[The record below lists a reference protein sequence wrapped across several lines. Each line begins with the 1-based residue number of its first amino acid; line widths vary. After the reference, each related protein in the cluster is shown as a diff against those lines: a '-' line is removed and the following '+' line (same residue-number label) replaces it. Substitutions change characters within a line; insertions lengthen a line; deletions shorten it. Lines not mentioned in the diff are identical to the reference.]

1 MWNIRFNVVELM
13 RKIIDFI
20 ERWLSDIDLKKKLN
34 GLYLFCVLIPLFFTD
49 GFILWGM
56 VRAEQAEKKHQMER
70 VAEAVEYNLRNVI
83 DDAANDAVYIAMN
96 NDVADFLN
104 KGYTSPYNYVDEYQD
119 FIKNSVFERANSM
132 GNYQITVYAKNN
144 TIVNGGTFRRL
155 DTAVDEMWYKEFV
168 DSGQNMIVR
177 FFYDDMY
184 PVVDP
189 ERKLVLISKTNL
201 ASHRGREKIIKIEMD
216 YSSVIRDIMNMNYEM
231 PIYICCNN
239 QVMMTNTGK
248 NPIYE
253 DYYAFEEQ
261 DKVGYKKEISM
272 YDYNLNI
279 YVLNVKSS
287 IFEIL
292 KSNIML
298 VLLLVIINVL
308 LPWVM
313 MKLIE
318 RSVTGRVRVL
328 GEAFD
333 CVEDNRLMEISDIY
347 GDDEIGRLMNN
358 YNRMALRMNTLIQTV
373 YMDRLKEQE
382 MDIARRNAELMAL
395 HSQINPHFL
404 FNALESIRMHSVLKK
419 EYETADMVQKLA
431 LMHRQ
436 NVDWGKDKLPVIK
449 EIEFADAYLALQKYR
464 FGNRLSY
471 SFDIDEK
478 YRDLEI
484 PKLSIVTFVENAC
497 VHGIEKKATP
507 GWIFVKVY
515 GDDEYLYI
523 EVEDTG
529 AGMSDDKLHD
539 MQEKIK
545 TVNIDMLKEQKS
557 VGILNACLRIKM
569 MTDDASVI
577 GVDSEEDIGT
587 TIIIKIPINKLHIL
601 EEL

>member
-1 MWNIRFNVVELM
+1 MWNIRVNVVELM

-49 GFILWGM
+49 GFILWST
-56 VRAEQAEKKHQMER
+56 VRAEKAEQRHKMEK
-70 VAEAVEYNLRNVI
+70 VAESVEYNLKNVI
-83 DDAANDAVYIAMN
+83 DDAANDAVYIGMN

-132 GNYQITVYAKNN
+132 GDYQITVYAKNN

-155 DTAVDEMWYKEFV
+155 DTAVDETWYKDFV

-177 FFYDDMY
+177 FYYDDMY
-184 PVVDP
+184 PVIEP
-189 ERKLVLISKTNL
+189 ERKLVLISKTSI

-216 YSSVIRDIMNMNYEM
+216 YSSLVRDIMNMNYEM
-231 PIYICCNN
+231 PIYICNN
-239 QVMMTNTGK
+239 EHVMMTNAGK
-248 NPIYE
+248 NPIYK
-253 DYYAFEEQ
+253 DYYEFEEL
-261 DKVGYKKEISM
+261 DRIGYKKEVFM
-272 YDYNLNI
+272 YDYKLDI
-279 YVLNVKSS
+279 YVLKVKSS
-287 IFEIL
+287 VFEIL
-292 KSNIML
+292 KGNIML
-298 VLLLVIINVL
+298 VILLVVINVL

-313 MKLIE
+313 MKLIG
-318 RSVTGRVRVL
+318 RSVTGRVRIL
-328 GEAFD
+328 GDAFD

-347 GDDEIGRLMNN
+347 GDDEIGRLMKN
-358 YNRMALRMNTLIQTV
+358 YNRMALRMNTLIRTV

-382 MDIARRNAELMAL
+382 MAIARRNAELMAL

-431 LMHRQ
+431 IMHRQ
-436 NVDWGKDKLPVIK
+436 NVDWGKDKLPIIK
-449 EIEFADAYLALQKYR
+449 EIEFAGAYLALQKYR
-464 FGNRLSY
+464 FGDRLSY
-471 SFDIDEK
+471 SFEIDER
-478 YRDLEI
+478 YRNLEI

-529 AGMSDDKLHD
+529 AGMSEEDLHSI
-539 MQEKIK
+539 QQKIQN
-545 TVNIDMLKEQKS
+545 VNIDMLKEQKS
-557 VGILNACLRIKM
+557 VGVLNACLRIKM
-569 MTDDASVI
+569 MTDNTSVI
-577 GVDSEEDIGT
+577 MLDSEEEIGT
-587 TIIIKIPINKLHIL
+587 TIIIKIPINKLQML
-601 EEL
+601 EEI